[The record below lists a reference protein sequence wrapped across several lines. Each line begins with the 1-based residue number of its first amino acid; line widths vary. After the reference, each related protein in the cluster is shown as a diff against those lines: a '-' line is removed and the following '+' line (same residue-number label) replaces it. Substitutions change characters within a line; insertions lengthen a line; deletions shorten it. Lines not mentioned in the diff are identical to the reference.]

1 MENRTIGIL
10 GLGIFGQSV
19 LKTLQDQ
26 DVDIIAIDDHA
37 DVINQYESM
46 ITTGIVGDITEMDL
60 LDAADIGTCD
70 TVVIATGENLE
81 SSVLA
86 VMHCKALG
94 VERVIVKVKNEV
106 TKEVLEKIGADLVIL
121 PEVEAG
127 MSLAKMILFQ
137 HGIEVFQL
145 DEAVV
150 VVEFTVP
157 ASWVGKSIRDLEI
170 RDQYQLNIIGY
181 RDAEDQPLRSK
192 IGPDFIWPEGVRVM
206 AVTDN
211 QYLDRI
217 QDLLEETN

>member
-1 MENRTIGIL
+1 MANRTIGIL

-26 DVDIIAIDDHA
+26 DVDIIAIDDHE

-46 ITTGIVGDITEMDL
+46 ITTGIVGDITELDL
-60 LDAADIGTCD
+60 LDAVDIGNCD
-70 TVVIATGENLE
+70 TVVIGTGENLE

-94 VERVIVKVKNEV
+94 VEHVIAKVKNEV

-181 RDAEDQPLRSK
+181 RDAEDLPLHIQ

-217 QDLLEETN
+217 QDLLD